1 MSTSALFGG
10 LAQGIFGR
18 MRELDDEQRKLDL
31 EDKQQALTGLSKLL
45 EQATPETRPIIYKQ
59 MADVMKLKGKH
70 RGVWDMLTGQGRD
83 DYHQRLS
90 STLDKVYG
98 NVVGPEAYEKMK
110 PQLGADLN
118 QVPGGTG
125 PAWMNVATMQTPDQT
140 AGKIALRDPQR
151 EEIEAL
157 RQRYGLQGSQR
168 MAEIEARNAL
178 SLEKGMALNKQEADL
193 KQEVDRHR
201 AAMAAFK
208 PIMTKAQAISGS
220 LIPTEEAIDQAAA
233 EYAEKN
239 GLDVE
244 FLKSKIKLNAANTD
258 LAGAKTT
265 YYQSGG
271 SGGADKPITPYQ
283 QYGIDSAQRAQAATV
298 FEKWNKAKANI
309 NRLDTEHQAV
319 RQQINQLAQQNGVM
333 YDEANGRFYDSTGAT
348 VDPDLLGV
356 SRRTLDS
363 LMSKMAKLAADK
375 AASFSELQGY
385 RSTLE
390 GQFPTL
396 YTFGDQWSVTP
407 NPEVGGLAP
416 AGAPRTGTPPPF
428 PAGAVSPRPGMLPQL
443 PANSKTPSAPSS
455 VNVGDTI
462 SVQGMPANIV
472 PDANGIINLWGHK
485 YVLVETK
492 PGPKGQKEKIYVIKR
507 VE

>member
-18 MRELDDEQRKLDL
+18 MRELEDEQRKLDL
-31 EDKQQALTGLSKLL
+31 EDKQQALTGLSRLL
-45 EQATPETRPIIYKQ
+45 EQATPETRPVIYKQ
-59 MADVMKLKGKH
+59 MADVMNLRGKH

-83 DYHQRLS
+83 DYHRRLS

-98 NVVGPEAYEKMK
+98 NVVGPEAYEKLK
-110 PQLGADLN
+110 PQLAADLS

-125 PAWMNVATMQTPDQT
+125 PAWMNVATTPTPDQT

-151 EEIEAL
+151 EEIEL
-157 RQRYGLQGSQR
+157 QRQRYGIQNDR
-168 MAEIEARNAL
+168 RIAEIELRNRLTGERELA
-178 SLEKGMALNKQEADL
+178 NDIREADL
-193 KQEVDRHR
+193 KKEVDRNR

-208 PIMTKAQAISGS
+208 PIMQRAQAISGG
-220 LIPTEEAIDQAAA
+220 LVPTEEAIDQAAA
-233 EYAEKN
+233 EYAEKS

-283 QYGIDSAQRAQAATV
+283 QYGIDSAQRAQAAAV

-309 NRLDTEHQAV
+309 NRLDTEHQAA
-319 RQQINQLAQQNGVM
+319 RQMLNQLAARNEVS
-333 YDEANGRFYDSTGAT
+333 YDEANGRFYDATGKT
-348 VDPDLLGV
+348 VDIDELDQVASKTQALL
-356 SRRTLDS
+356 
-363 LMSKMAKLAADK
+363 SKMAKLAADK

-416 AGAPRTGTPPPF
+416 AGAPRTGNPPPF
-428 PAGAVSPRPGMLPQL
+428 PAGAVQPRPAATPQYKSTSPLP
-443 PANSKTPSAPSS
+443 KGT
-455 VNVGDTI
+455 
-462 SVQGMPANIV
+462 
-472 PDANGIINLWGHK
+472 
-485 YVLVETK
+485 VLDM
-492 PGPKGQKEKIYVIKR
+492 GPKGKFRVVGVAGKDKDGQVIHDI
-507 VE
+507 VPVTE

>member
-110 PQLGADLN
+110 PQLGVDLN

-125 PAWMNVATMQTPDQT
+125 PAWMNVATIQTPDQT

-157 RQRYGLQGSQR
+157 RQRYGIQNDRR
-168 MAEIEARNAL
+168 MAEIELRNELAT
-178 SLEKGMALNKQEADL
+178 EKGLQLNRQKADL
-193 KQEVDRHR
+193 DKEVGQHK

-208 PIMTKAQAISGS
+208 PIMQRAQAISGG
-220 LIPTEEAIDQAAA
+220 LVPTEQAIDQAAA

-283 QYGIDSAQRAQAATV
+283 QYGIDEKQQSKGIDAYNKFSSSLGEINRIGARQAELRKQLSAINPLTGAAGEGFTFDEAAGAFGGQTGPVKFVNPRVQKMIDELKKLESDKVKLKQQLDAQRAILQTYHRDQFNVVDDWTV
-298 FEKWNKAKANI
+298 
-309 NRLDTEHQAV
+309 Q
-319 RQQINQLAQQNGVM
+319 
-333 YDEANGRFYDSTGAT
+333 
-348 VDPDLLGV
+348 
-356 SRRTLDS
+356 
-363 LMSKMAKLAADK
+363 
-375 AASFSELQGY
+375 
-385 RSTLE
+385 
-390 GQFPTL
+390 
-396 YTFGDQWSVTP
+396 P
-407 NPEVGGLAP
+407 NPEYGGVAP
-416 AGAPRTGTPPPF
+416 AGAPRTGNPPPF
-428 PAGAVSPRPGMLPQL
+428 PAGAVTPRPGMLPQL